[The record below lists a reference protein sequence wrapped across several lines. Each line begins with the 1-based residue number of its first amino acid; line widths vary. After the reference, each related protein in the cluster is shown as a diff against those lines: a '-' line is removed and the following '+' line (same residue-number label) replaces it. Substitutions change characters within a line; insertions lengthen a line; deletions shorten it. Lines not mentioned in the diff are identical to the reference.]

1 MPDTC
6 EGSALQI
13 LLQLPVCYPLLAV
26 DVECVH
32 RIGVTEARWK
42 KWQRQ
47 ISTMLLSQNGTIS
60 DALLRWKENVDQVF
74 EVTHRAQPP
83 PRDVARLLA
92 FCKSMAPTS
101 PPPPF
106 ARSPAHHLHHACCA
120 TTAVCSRRRAATAA
134 HRLCMSVWSAQGV
147 EECPICYMI
156 VHASTGHLPKQECQ
170 TCHNKF
176 HAACLYKWFSQAQ
189 KSVRTAPAA
198 RPARPTVMHAHAHAR
213 GHVDALTSCVPL
225 RVCATRGHAASAAC
239 AELPALPDAVLMADA
254 LLPAHHHPR
263 AGRCP
268 RDVGRSAQRGL
279 GAPILVLV
287 RWWRAQ
293 WFG

>member
-1 MPDTC
+1 MCLYLQLLSQLPAIVREWWTHRVQQRGLRKDLERFTTVHYSPIVVKAEMEALSQSIGTDGEAFRVRGSASTRQVAATYTC

-74 EVTHRAQPP
+74 E
-83 PRDVARLLA
+83 
-92 FCKSMAPTS
+92 
-101 PPPPF
+101 
-106 ARSPAHHLHHACCA
+106 
-120 TTAVCSRRRAATAA
+120 
-134 HRLCMSVWSAQGV
+134 GV

-189 KSVRTAPAA
+189 KSN
-198 RPARPTVMHAHAHAR
+198 
-213 GHVDALTSCVPL
+213 CPL
-225 RVCATRGHAASAAC
+225 CQT
-239 AELPALPDAVLMADA
+239 P
-254 LLPAHHHPR
+254 
-263 AGRCP
+263 
-268 RDVGRSAQRGL
+268 
-279 GAPILVLV
+279 
-287 RWWRAQ
+287 
-293 WFG
+293 F